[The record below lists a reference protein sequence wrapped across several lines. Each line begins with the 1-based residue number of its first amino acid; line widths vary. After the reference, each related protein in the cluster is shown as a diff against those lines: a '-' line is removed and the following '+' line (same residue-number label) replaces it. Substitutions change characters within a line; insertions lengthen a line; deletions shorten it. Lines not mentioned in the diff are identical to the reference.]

1 MGKKSEK
8 PVKEKIR
15 ARFHKY
21 FGSVFS
27 LPTRGRNTWRMQKQI
42 WAGATR

>member
-15 ARFHKY
+15 ARFQENVGFVLSPLK
-21 FGSVFS
+21 
-27 LPTRGRNTWRMQKQI
+27 RGRNTWR
-42 WAGATR
+42 A

>member
-8 PVKEKIR
+8 LSKEKIR
-15 ARFHKY
+15 AQVQEY
-21 FGSVFS
+21 FGFVFS
-27 LPTRGRNTWRMQKQI
+27 LPKRGRDTWRMREKI